1 MAINKDDIKLLKP
14 QRLTDESDGGGRAT
28 GAAVIDG
35 EVNNLFP
42 DISRLDRTTG
52 RINLRKVSAGVMTS
66 NSDAYLG
73 AHGIITQ
80 GPADPRVSVLLF
92 NTGSHTDVRSDAQNA
107 IESYVAAA
115 STEQFDLLGTQ
126 LAGQRA
132 IACVQREEQR
142 IPEIGEV
149 YQLATATQQQYVQ
162 LAGVEAR
169 LEQFTFDYGNGNF
182 INFTR
187 RRLDLQI
194 SAPLLNEFP
203 GGQVSPSGT
212 GSTSLDGKAKARVL
226 ATQIADAARYYGISP
241 LAEAVAQGA
250 LNLRVKSVYSQLVPS
265 TTKESSLV
273 DVLGGYQRQ
282 IYVPAGP
289 SRSVSLTV
297 AVGAIAGEARTFL
310 GTGCTPGSLT
320 LTANGGTYTDDSKGA
335 LRFVSGSN
343 WLSSGAVDYQTGEVT
358 LVRTGTSWSGSA
370 SATYRPGAAAT
381 GDTLTGEVEIALG
394 NRGYVF
400 TLNLSGAIPRAG
412 TLSVSY
418 MALGKWYELRDYG
431 DGLLTGEGAGTIS
444 FATGTV
450 SLTLNALPD
459 VGSSLIYSY
468 VSTADNAIVQ
478 RAGGSI
484 VPVIEVR
491 HTLPEGGVLPGSVSI
506 SYTAGT
512 ARTLTDD
519 GKGVLTGTGG
529 TGTIAYASG
538 EIVMVL
544 SATPASGIVYS
555 YQVGAV
561 LGAPLSVTSDGS
573 GMATFTVPGAPL
585 KPGSVRVDWL
595 TTRRQAAPAVNWG
608 AVESGNALPVYDG
621 YTDIAQA
628 ANDNGNGGWQGG
640 RTGTINY
647 TTGACTL
654 QVARLYDYVE
664 YTYSNTSRVVAGAT
678 YNNVVPVLITTSVQL
693 REQFG
698 GTLSTQAQAAGVSV
712 TPHTSSQAQPP
723 ITVNLLPGIAA
734 AIVPGSLLFSWNGAL
749 YCDRSGLLYRDVAS
763 NTNGGVAVGTVNYA
777 ARTATLSSY
786 PGNAAGPVSILA
798 CLTAAVGF
806 SVTGATFRTPGAPLR
821 AGSMQITVVRSDTA
835 EVVTAVSN
843 LNGEFASG
851 IVHGSIDA
859 TTGIARL
866 AFTSNPADETGASDV
881 PVIPLLLRY
890 NAVVQTRLPLNAG
903 LLGLDPVRLPSDGR
917 VPIYRAGEVLVIH
930 HTAETFIAS
939 PTPGATVTL
948 ARQQQAEIEVVDGNG
963 VVLRA
968 GSYSVN
974 RELGSVTW
982 ANPLVLQD
990 AFGNPLSLP
999 LIIRDRVEHMTL
1011 CTEVQ
1016 ITGALG
1022 ISSPLPWDLPAT
1034 DTKVSSAV
1042 AWGDLQ
1048 ARVWNWFTQQT
1059 WSQGAPNWTDVVQG
1073 NTTTAQYNSLSFP
1086 QIITNAGAIVGK
1098 WALVFTSATSFNVVE
1113 EKLGVISAGNT
1124 ATDCSPI
1131 NALTNQPYFT
1141 IRKEGWGS
1149 GWAAGNAV
1157 RFNTDAA
1164 LGPMWVIRTVISGQ
1178 GTVDD
1183 DQFKL
1188 QIRGDAD

>member
-1 MAINKDDIKLLKP
+1 MAINKDDIKLLKS

-42 DISRLDRTTG
+42 DISRLDRTAG
-52 RINLRKVSAGVMTS
+52 RINLRKVSAGVMTA

-73 AHGIITQ
+73 AHGIITEA
-80 GPADPRVSVLLF
+80 PADPRVSVLLF
-92 NTGSHTDVRSDAQNA
+92 NTGSQTDVRSDAQNA

-115 STEQFDLLGTQ
+115 STAPFDLLGTQ

-132 IACVQREEQR
+132 IACVQREDQR
-142 IPEIGEV
+142 MPEVGDV
-149 YQLATATQQQYVQ
+149 FQLASATHQQYVQ
-162 LAGVEAR
+162 LTAVEHR
-169 LEQFTFDYGNGNF
+169 LEQFTYDYGSGSF
-182 INFTR
+182 ISYTR
-187 RRLDLQI
+187 RRLDLSI
-194 SAPLLNEFP
+194 SAALASEFP

-212 GSTSLDGKAKARVL
+212 GLLSLDGKAKTRVL
-226 ATQIADAARYYGISP
+226 TTQIADAARYYGISP

-250 LNLRVKSVYSQLVPS
+250 LSLRVNSVYSQLVPS
-265 TTKESSLV
+265 TTKESALV
-273 DVLGGYQRQ
+273 DLLGGYQRQ
-282 IYVPAGP
+282 VYVAAGP
-289 SRSVSLTV
+289 SRAVSLVV
-297 AVGAIAGEARTFL
+297 AAGAVAGEARTFL
-310 GTGCTPGSLT
+310 GTGCAPGSLT
-320 LTANGGTYTDDSKGA
+320 LTANGGTYADDSKGG

-343 WLSSGAVDYQTGEVT
+343 WLSSGRVDYQTGELT
-358 LVRTGTSWSGSA
+358 LTRTGTSWTGSA

-381 GDTLTGEVEIALG
+381 GETLTGELEIALG
-394 NRGYVF
+394 NRGYVY
-400 TLNLSGAIPRAG
+400 TLNLSGAVPRPG

-418 MALGKWYELRDYG
+418 MALGKWYELRDFG

-459 VGSSLIYSY
+459 VSSSLIYSY
-468 VSTADNAIVQ
+468 VSAADSAIVQ
-478 RAGGSI
+478 HAGGSV
-484 VPVIEVR
+484 VPVLEVR
-491 HTLPEGGVLPGSVSI
+491 HTLPEGGVLPGSVEVT
-506 SYTAGT
+506 YTAGT
-512 ARTLTDD
+512 SRTLTDD
-519 GKGVLTGTGG
+519 GKGVLSGTGG
-529 TGTIAYASG
+529 TGTIAYATG
-538 EIVMVL
+538 ELVMVL
-544 SATPASGIVYS
+544 SATPAGSIGYS

-561 LGAPLSVTSDGS
+561 VGAPVSVSSDGS
-573 GMATFTVPGAPL
+573 GMTTFTLPGAPF
-585 KPGSVRVDWL
+585 KPGSVRIDWL
-595 TTRRQAAPAVNWG
+595 TTRRQATPAINWG
-608 AVESGNALPVYDG
+608 VLDTGAALPVYDG
-621 YTDIAQA
+621 YTDIAQE
-628 ANDNGNGGWQGG
+628 ANDNGDGGWQDG
-640 RTGTINY
+640 RVGSINY

-654 QVARLYDYVE
+654 QVAQLYDYVE
-664 YTYSNTSRVVAGAT
+664 YLYSNRAKGTGVQPKLT
-678 YNNVVPVLITTSVQL
+678 EPVLVTTNVQL

-698 GTLSTQAQAAGVSV
+698 GTLSSRAQAAGASLS
-712 TPHTSSQAQPP
+712 PYTSAQSLPP
-723 ITVNLLPGIAA
+723 ITVDLLPGIAA
-734 AIVPGSLLFSWNGAL
+734 AIVPGSLLFSWNGSL
-749 YCDRSGLLYRDVAS
+749 YCDRSGMLYKDVAS
-763 NTNGGVAVGTVNYA
+763 NTNAGTAVGTVNYA

-786 PGNAAGPVSILA
+786 AGNASGPVSILA

-821 AGSMQITVVRSDTA
+821 AASMQITAVRTDTA
-835 EVVTAVSN
+835 EIVTAVSN

-851 IVHGSIDA
+851 IIHGSVDTA
-859 TTGIARL
+859 TGIARL
-866 AFTSNPADETGASDV
+866 AFTADPLDESGASDV

-917 VPIYRAGEVLVIH
+917 VPIYRDGEVVVIH

-939 PTPGATVTL
+939 PSPGGTVML
-948 ARQQQAEIEVVDGNG
+948 DRQQQAEIEVVDGNG
-963 VVLRA
+963 LRLREDA
-968 GSYSVN
+968 YSVD
-974 RELGSVTW
+974 RVLGSVTW
-982 ANPLVLQD
+982 ANPLVMQD
-990 AFGNPLSLP
+990 AEGNPLSLP
-999 LIIRDRVEHMTL
+999 LIIRDRVEHMAM

-1016 ITGALG
+1016 ITGLLG
-1022 ISSPLPWDLPAT
+1022 ISSPLPWDLPAAE
-1034 DTKVSSAV
+1034 TKVSSAV

-1048 ARVWNWFTQQT
+1048 ARVWSWFTQQT
-1059 WSQGAPNWTDVVQG
+1059 WSQGAPNWTDQVQG

-1098 WALVFTSATSFNVVE
+1098 WALVFTSATAFNVVE
-1113 EKLGVISAGNT
+1113 EKLGVISTGNT
-1124 ATDCSPI
+1124 STDCSPI

-1149 GWAAGNAV
+1149 GWAAANAV